1 VDCPVD
7 IFVDEPIEFSEMY
20 AARVEYDLK
29 EALKIP
35 VIGLEHL
42 RQLKQAAGRPRD
54 LLDLEELDQLSNGHE
69 ER

>member
-1 VDCPVD
+1 
-7 IFVDEPIEFSEMY
+7 
-20 AARVEYDLK
+20 VEYDLK

-54 LLDLEELDQLSNGHE
+54 LLDLEELNQLNKSDE